1 MKMLT
6 AIIRPERLD
15 DVVEALEAIGIDK
28 LTVTE
33 VAGVGQT
40 PPAKHAFPQEPG
52 LPQLH
57 PRREIEIAVA
67 SERVPKAIAAIRAA
81 AATDKPG
88 DGNIVVAEL
97 EGAVRIRN
105 RESGVKAL

>member
-1 MKMLT
+1 
-6 AIIRPERLD
+6 
-15 DVVEALEAIGIDK
+15 
-28 LTVTE
+28 
-33 VAGVGQT
+33 
-40 PPAKHAFPQEPG
+40 
-52 LPQLH
+52 LH

>member
-33 VAGVGQT
+33 VTGVGRIL
-40 PPAKHAFPQEPG
+40 PAKHAAPQEPG

-67 SERVPKAIAAIRAA
+67 SERVPRTIAAISAA

-88 DGNIVVAEL
+88 DGKISVVEL
-97 EGAVRIRN
+97 EGALRIRN